1 MYDLSAFPPEL
12 KKNLATA
19 LRTTV
24 STPVVICSK
33 EQIAYN
39 LHNFLKCF
47 SIKVP
52 QVYFPVKVNHDTAIL
67 QFLKDLGAG
76 FEISS
81 AGELDL
87 LKNIQADPEKIIF
100 SNPVK
105 IPEHIR
111 KAYEYGVNTFVF
123 DSESELAKLRQC
135 APASNVCLRIAVP
148 NKGAEWKLER
158 KFGAKPQEAYSLMKM
173 AIDYGLRPVGISFHV
188 GWNNTIAETF
198 QEAMNIAAQV
208 TTALE
213 EKGIKLNFLNIGGGF
228 PAHGVDQYTL
238 LNNISKKIKPQLAIF
253 RIKHG
258 MTIIAE
264 PGSVVMANTAV
275 MITAVTAVIKRG
287 KLRWIFLDSSI
298 FQGFQWIMGGLKYQ
312 LVYPY
317 KTAAE
322 IPLQPYII
330 TGATCDSHDIFAEN
344 LMLPETV
351 KEGDFF
357 LVYPAGAYINSTRK
371 YNGFGYADTVV
382 Y

>member
-1 MYDLSAFPPEL
+1 MPNLSPFPAEL
-12 KKNLATA
+12 KKTISSVLGKTV
-19 LRTTV
+19 TT
-24 STPVVICSK
+24 PAIICSK

-39 LHNFLKCF
+39 LRYFLNCLRF
-47 SIKVP
+47 NAQ
-52 QVYFPVKVNHDTAIL
+52 QVYFPVKVNHDTAVL
-67 QFLKDLGAG
+67 NFLKELGVC

-81 AGELDL
+81 AGELDM
-87 LKNIQADPEKIIF
+87 LKNIHADPEKIIF

-105 IPEHIR
+105 IPGHIR
-111 KAYEYGVNTFVF
+111 QAFDYGIRTFAF
-123 DSESELAKLRQC
+123 DSDGEVQKLCQNAPESD
-135 APASNVCLRIAVP
+135 VYLRIDVP

-158 KFGAKPQEAYSLMKM
+158 KFGVKPQEACRLMKL
-173 AIDYGLRPVGISFHV
+173 AIAGGLRPAGISFHV
-188 GWNNTIAETF
+188 GWNNTIPETF
-198 QEAMNIAAQV
+198 QAAMNLAVQV
-208 TTALE
+208 TTLLE
-213 EKGIKLNFLNIGGGF
+213 EKGIKLTFLNIGGGF
-228 PAHGVDQYTL
+228 PAYGVDQYAL

-258 MTIIAE
+258 MTITAE
-264 PGSVVMANTAV
+264 PGSVIMANAAI

-287 KLRWIFLDSSI
+287 KKRWIFLDSSI

-317 KTAAE
+317 TTAE
-322 IPLQPYII
+322 GVTLQPYII

-357 LVYPAGAYINSTRK
+357 LVYPAGAYINSARE
-371 YNGFGYADTVV
+371 YNGFGYAETVV